1 MSASRS
7 LPGLLQTA
15 GEILYCSPLT
25 VMLSKDTVIY
35 GVWRAV
41 SSPVASVASAA
52 AQTKLMEHIMDF
64 SLAWKRKINFHLIEQ
79 EVTKYY

>member
-1 MSASRS
+1 MSAIRS

-15 GEILYCSPLT
+15 REILYCTLLT
-25 VMLSKDTVIY
+25 VMLRKDTVIY
-35 GVWRAV
+35 DVWRAM

-52 AQTKLMEHIMDF
+52 TQTNLMEHIMDF

-79 EVTKYY
+79 EVIKYY